1 MKSKYLREETEEAWS
16 DLAELGK
23 EQIDLLRGIQK
34 ALEEMDISIDQ
45 LSGIL
50 SGIDPW
56 ALQMRQKTFGRLY
69 NPTAKAPPKGKGP
82 VAEMKTLAE
91 SWNKYLSE
99 TQDKK

>member
-1 MKSKYLREETEEAWS
+1 MKNKYLREGAEEAWGE
-16 DLAELGK
+16 LAELSR
-23 EQIDLLRGIQK
+23 EQINLLKGIQK
-34 ALEEMDISIDQ
+34 ALEEMDVSIDQ

-69 NPTAKAPPKGKGP
+69 NPTAKGPPKGKGP

-91 SWNKYLSE
+91 SWNRYLSE
-99 TQDKK
+99 TQGKK